1 LEQIFK
7 DATLFFSRELSAD
20 HPATNIA
27 TVIPAMDTIDEILT
41 INALSSKYS
50 VAIHAALSVG
60 KKTLNCYYQK
70 TDLSETYR
78 IAMGM
83 YYFFVFQMYLIR
95 YSSQSFIPVTSSI
108 ISKMR
113 SGRVS
118 GLRMPNYLYERSS
131 TGHTTVHLLPR
142 AWRQAIGYVLYLHPS
157 QFLKSRRRMLNRL
170 LRTYQRART
179 SSTTWWLSQHLSS
192 VTFEMSWTAISALT
206 LSTSLM
212 PFAGG
217 MIVVPNILTCQEW
230 RWIISLF
237 LVS

>member
-1 LEQIFK
+1 
-7 DATLFFSRELSAD
+7 
-20 HPATNIA
+20 
-27 TVIPAMDTIDEILT
+27 
-41 INALSSKYS
+41 
-50 VAIHAALSVG
+50 
-60 KKTLNCYYQK
+60 
-70 TDLSETYR
+70 
-78 IAMGM
+78 MGM
-83 YYFFVFQMYLIR
+83 YYFSIFQMYLIIR

-118 GLRMPNYLYERSS
+118 GLRMPDYLYERSS
-131 TGHTTVHLLPR
+131 TAHTTVRLLPG
-142 AWRQAIGYVLYLHPS
+142 AWRQAIRYVLYLHPS
-157 QFLKSRRRMLNRL
+157 PFLKSRRCMLNRL

-179 SSTTWWLSQHLSS
+179 SSTTWRLSQHLSS

-230 RWIISLF
+230 QWIISLF